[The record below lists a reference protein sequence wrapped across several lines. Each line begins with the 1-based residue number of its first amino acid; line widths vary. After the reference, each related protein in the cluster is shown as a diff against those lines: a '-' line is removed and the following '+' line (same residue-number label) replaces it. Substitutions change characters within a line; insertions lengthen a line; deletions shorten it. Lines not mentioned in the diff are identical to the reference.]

1 MLPEDSESA
10 DTSGDQRDE
19 REVSPEEN
27 ETILAN
33 NKYLV
38 DDPRFKPRYDATDIL
53 ISGNIPALKDDAE
66 RFVCANEV
74 GKFILNNG
82 VNGAEENIAKLFNAF
97 SAVHI
102 VVLCQLL
109 DAQQIGKLVSHPSTK
124 EYLKNAVGV

>member
-1 MLPEDSESA
+1 MLPENSEPA
-10 DTSGDQRDE
+10 DTSGDTADE
-19 REVSPEEN
+19 REVSSEEN

-82 VNGAEENIAKLFNAF
+82 VNGAEENIAKLFGVF

-102 VVLCQLL
+102 LVLCQILN
-109 DAQQIGKLVSHPSTK
+109 AEQIGKLVVHPATK
-124 EYLKNAVGV
+124 EYVKSAIE

>member
-1 MLPEDSESA
+1 MLPENSEPA

-82 VNGAEENIAKLFNAF
+82 VNGAEENIAKLFGVF

-102 VVLCQLL
+102 LMLCQILN
-109 DAQQIGKLVSHPSTK
+109 AEQIGKLVLHPATK
-124 EYLKNAVGV
+124 EYVRSAIE

>member
-1 MLPEDSESA
+1 MLPENSEPA
-10 DTSGDQRDE
+10 DTSGDTADE
-19 REVSPEEN
+19 REVSSEEN

-82 VNGAEENIAKLFNAF
+82 VNGAEENIAKLFSAF

-102 VVLCQLL
+102 LVLCQILN
-109 DAQQIGKLVSHPSTK
+109 AEQIGKLVVHPATK
-124 EYLKNAVGV
+124 EYVKSAIE